1 MLDRTLAPP
10 VQPLEPAV
18 LLSPERYTLAGVPV
32 FVFKAGEQP
41 VIKVEWVF
49 QAGKTRES
57 APGAAFL
64 VAQLI
69 KGGTASQT
77 VRDIAEK
84 LAQYGASLA
93 VTPHLDYT
101 SYTLTTLTK
110 FADELI
116 PWVTSLF
123 WEATFPAEEVE
134 RQRAKKEQAIKID
147 LEKTSYQA
155 TVELRKAVFGNRH
168 AYGRP
173 LVLEEVQSLTVSE
186 LKAHH
191 TQYHRNGLQVF
202 LSGQVSEEHLRELEQ
217 ALSQGPEGTVLK
229 EAILTDTQAA
239 SQLKIPKDGVQST
252 LRVGQP
258 VLPKGHPD
266 YHEYRVTVELLGGY
280 FGARLMQNLR
290 EDKGLTYGIYS
301 QIIPLAQANYLS
313 IGADVK
319 KANVELALQEVEKEV
334 RLISSELVGEEELGR
349 VKTQLAGK
357 LLGQM
362 NNPFA
367 HAEIFKGLHFWDLSP
382 SHFQRFFSTIETIT
396 PEDIL
401 EMARSYLVWEDMHT
415 VVVG

>member
-202 LSGQVSEEHLRELEQ
+202 LSGQVSE
-217 ALSQGPEGTVLK
+217 TVSDCTSSK
-229 EAILTDTQAA
+229 T
-239 SQLKIPKDGVQST
+239 
-252 LRVGQP
+252 
-258 VLPKGHPD
+258 KGRP
-266 YHEYRVTVELLGGY
+266 
-280 FGARLMQNLR
+280 
-290 EDKGLTYGIYS
+290 
-301 QIIPLAQANYLS
+301 
-313 IGADVK
+313 
-319 KANVELALQEVEKEV
+319 
-334 RLISSELVGEEELGR
+334 
-349 VKTQLAGK
+349 
-357 LLGQM
+357 
-362 NNPFA
+362 
-367 HAEIFKGLHFWDLSP
+367 
-382 SHFQRFFSTIETIT
+382 
-396 PEDIL
+396 
-401 EMARSYLVWEDMHT
+401 
-415 VVVG
+415 